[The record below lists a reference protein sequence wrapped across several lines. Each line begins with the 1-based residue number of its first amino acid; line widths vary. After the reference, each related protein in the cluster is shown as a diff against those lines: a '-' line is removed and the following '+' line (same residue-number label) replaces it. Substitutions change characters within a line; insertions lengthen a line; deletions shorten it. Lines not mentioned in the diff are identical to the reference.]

1 MNAAQ
6 SWLVDRW
13 WEWIVPLSWQL
24 AVFVALVAAVAWCA
38 RRASPQVRYL
48 LWSLVLVKIF
58 LPPSL
63 AVNWGVGTWG
73 LRPAWESLQSAVAE
87 EFIVN
92 RSQEQM
98 ASNHEVEKSAPSQ
111 AAHFEVKPRGTLF
124 ALWLAGFFG
133 LFSTS
138 IWQYRKLL
146 QSTRAMKSVD
156 EWPLQ
161 FEYER
166 LALKMTSADSP
177 ELFLSDEI
185 AGPFLFG
192 FWKPKIVLPQSMV
205 DGLSYEELR
214 NVLAHEL
221 NHWQRRDLWI
231 GWVQVLAQSLMWFHP
246 LVWWANSRLR
256 HERECACDEGVLQ
269 LSESEPAVYGETL
282 LRVLSAA
289 KGRAVLQGNL
299 IGVFEPGGNIQQR
312 LEQIMNYKF
321 VSNRFPILWY
331 PALSI
336 LMLLLVPMMPVST
349 AEEKVAEVA
358 DKPAV
363 QMPSWIVE
371 TTPAIGAID
380 VDPALKEVSVTF
392 DRDMG
397 GGMSWTGDPGL
408 FPPADG
414 LPPANW
420 RDKRTCVFP
429 VKMEKGAYY
438 RLGIN
443 AKSFLN
449 FRSAQGEPAPCTA
462 IYFVTKG
469 ASKSI
474 QSRVRVPQIVKMIP
488 KNSSSDVDPKTNV
501 LRVTFSVPMGGGMS
515 WTGGGENFPG
525 AATGEQAKWSGDG
538 KTCTLPVSL
547 QPDHQYELGI
557 NSLHHVNFQSKWG
570 VPLVPVT
577 YKFKTK
583 SE

>member
-6 SWLVDRW
+6 NWLVDRW
-13 WEWIVPLSWQL
+13 WEWIVALSWQL
-24 AVFVALVAAVAWCA
+24 AVFVALVAAVTWCA
-38 RRASPQVRYL
+38 RRASPQVRYV

-87 EFIVN
+87 EAVVN
-92 RSQEQM
+92 RSQEQV
-98 ASNHEVEKSAPSQ
+98 ASNHDVEKSAPPR
-111 AAHFEVKPRGTLF
+111 AAHFEVKPRGILF
-124 ALWLAGFFG
+124 LVWLAGFFG
-133 LFSTS
+133 LLVTS

-146 QSTRAMKSVD
+146 QSTHAMKSVD
-156 EWPLQ
+156 EGPLQ

-166 LALKMTSADSP
+166 LALKMSTAESP
-177 ELFLSDEI
+177 ELFFSDEI
-185 AGPFLFG
+185 ASPFLFG

-205 DGLSYEELR
+205 DGFSHEELQ

-221 NHWQRRDLWI
+221 NHWRRRDLWI

-269 LSESEPAVYGETL
+269 LSETEPAAYGETL

-289 KGRAVLQGNL
+289 RGRAVLQGNL

-331 PALSI
+331 PALLI

-358 DKPAV
+358 DKPAL
-363 QMPSWIVE
+363 QMPAWIVE
-371 TTPAIGAID
+371 TSPAIGAVD

-392 DRDMG
+392 DRDMSD
-397 GGMSWTGDPGL
+397 GMSWTGGGPEFPGDQAKKA
-408 FPPADG
+408 F
-414 LPPANW
+414 W
-420 RDKRTCVFP
+420 RDKRVCVLP
-429 VKMEKGAYY
+429 VMLEAGKFY
-438 RLGIN
+438 RVGIN
-443 AKSFLN
+443 SKSYQN
-449 FRSAQGEPAPCTA
+449 FRSAKGEVVPHAA

-469 ASKSI
+469 PG
-474 QSRVRVPQIVKMIP
+474 VPKIVKMVP
-488 KNSSSDVDPKTNV
+488 ENGATDVDPATKA
-501 LRVTFSVPMGGGMS
+501 LRITFNVPMGEGMS
-515 WTGGGENFPG
+515 WVRTGGQFPEVPAG
-525 AATGEQAKWSGDG
+525 KTPKWSSNG
-538 KTCTLPVSL
+538 KTCILPVSL
-547 QPDHQYELGI
+547 KGGQDYEVGI
-557 NSLHHVNFQSKWG
+557 NDVYHINFQSKRG
-570 VPLVPVT
+570 VPFAPVA
-577 YKFKTK
+577 YKFRTRAAK
-583 SE
+583 